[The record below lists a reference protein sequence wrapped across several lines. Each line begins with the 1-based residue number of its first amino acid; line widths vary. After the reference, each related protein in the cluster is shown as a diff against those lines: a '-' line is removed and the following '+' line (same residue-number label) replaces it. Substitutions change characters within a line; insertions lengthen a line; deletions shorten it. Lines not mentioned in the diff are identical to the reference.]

1 MKEYLMAFHKNLFLF
16 LYFIPFSLISQSD
29 TIRVKTGTVL
39 YGEIKTLRAGVLTME
54 TPFSDDD
61 FTIDFEQVETIKV
74 ERKCFVVL
82 NGGARL
88 TGYIRSDSPNTFTFT
103 SEDGT
108 EQTFDMNEL
117 AILDQL
123 YERFWRRFS
132 GNIDFSYNLT
142 RANNTQQY
150 ILGAGLSYR
159 GPKWISWLKVNS
171 LDSRQD
177 NTENIKRSEI
187 NAEAQRLLSRSWY
200 LLGNLSY
207 LSNTEQQLNAR
218 YGIRVGAGRFLAL
231 NNKLQWGL
239 YSGVNLNLESFSD
252 TTPDRESTELFLG
265 TRLDLFDVK
274 NFDFNTNLNVF
285 RSISEGG
292 RWRVDYSLSAI
303 WDLPYDFYVKT
314 ALQFNY
320 DNQAAATGSD
330 FDYIFSTG
338 IGWSFN

>member
-1 MKEYLMAFHKNLFLF
+1 MKFYYFPYLFLS
-16 LYFIPFSLISQSD
+16 LFSSLLTSQND
-29 TIRVKTGTVL
+29 TITVKTGNLL
-39 YGEIKTLRAGVLTME
+39 YGEIKKLRAGVLTME
-54 TPFSDDD
+54 TPFSDSD
-61 FTIDFEQVETIKV
+61 FAIDFKQVKTISIQ
-74 ERKCFVVL
+74 RKCFIVL
-82 NGGARL
+82 NGGTRL
-88 TGYIRSDSPNTFTFT
+88 TGYVKSNSPNTFTFT
-103 SEDGT
+103 SEDGFQKT
-108 EQTFDMNEL
+108 YDLNEL

-123 YERFWRRFS
+123 YDRFWRRFS

-150 ILGAGLSYR
+150 ILGGGLSYR
-159 GPKWISWLKVNS
+159 GPEWISWFKVNS

-177 NTENIKRSEI
+177 NTENIKRTEI
-187 NAEAQRLLSRSWY
+187 NAEVQRMLSRSWY
-200 LLGNLSY
+200 LLGNISY

-218 YGIRVGAGRFLAL
+218 YGIRAGAGRFLAL

-252 TTPDRESTELFLG
+252 ATPDRESTELFIG
-265 TRLDLFDVK
+265 TRLDLFDVR

-292 RWRVDYSLSAI
+292 RWRVDYALNAK
-303 WDLPYDFYVKT
+303 WDLPYDFYLKT